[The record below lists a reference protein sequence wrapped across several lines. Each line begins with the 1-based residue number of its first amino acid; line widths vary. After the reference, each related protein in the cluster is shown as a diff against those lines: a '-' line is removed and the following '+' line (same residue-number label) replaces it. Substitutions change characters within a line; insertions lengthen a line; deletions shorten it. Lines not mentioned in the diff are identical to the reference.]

1 MSADDAVSF
10 QFLAENST
18 DVICRAGA
26 DTVLH
31 YVSPSSFRILGWKP
45 EEMIGKRPDDFIF
58 GEDRSFLPASL
69 IAGLDGS
76 AVRMRK
82 KDGTTAWIEIR
93 HHAFGD
99 SPTGEPGEKVI
110 VMRDITE
117 RKHLQDQLSVLE
129 FTDSR
134 TGLSTHRAFDEA
146 LEREWNRT
154 LREGSEISLLL
165 LDFDHFRQFHDWRH
179 HREGDRCLGEA
190 ATAVIGALRITD
202 FAARYGAENIAVIL
216 PSTDSGGAAKV
227 AEKVKSAARGSPL
240 CCCCWQWDV
249 RRPADGEY
257 GGRDGVGASRRNRP
271 NARTSASRSRPCA
284 AESQASQNQKA
295 TCPADRSRTRDI
307 GIEAR
312 LKARRVLPFSVAC
325 RALRVNLDPVISHFG
340 LDNLPCC
347 FRNDGVGRF
356 DRHVAVDAIV
366 RNFLPHGF

>member
-1 MSADDAVSF
+1 MSAEDAVNF

-58 GEDRSFLPASL
+58 NEDKSFLPASL

-93 HHAFGD
+93 HYAACD
-99 SPTGEPGEKVI
+99 SPTGEPSEKII

-154 LREGSEISLLL
+154 QREGSEISLLL

-202 FAARYGAENIAVIL
+202 FAGRYGAEDIAIIL
-216 PSTDSGGAAKV
+216 PSTDSDGAAKV
-227 AEKVKSAARGSPL
+227 AGKVKSAAEALRSPPAGSGKGEGRL
-240 CCCCWQWDV
+240 MV
-249 RRPADGEY
+249 SMGLATVSARP
-257 GGRDGVGASRRNRP
+257 GAT
-271 NARTSASRSRPCA
+271 ARMPELLRLAAGSAL
-284 AESQASQNQKA
+284 QKA
-295 TCPADRSRTRDI
+295 KRDRIKKPPA
-307 GIEAR
+307 
-312 LKARRVLPFSVAC
+312 P
-325 RALRVNLDPVISHFG
+325 
-340 LDNLPCC
+340 
-347 FRNDGVGRF
+347 
-356 DRHVAVDAIV
+356 VAVQGNDE
-366 RNFLPHGF
+366 HYG

>member
-1 MSADDAVSF
+1 MSAEDAVSF

-26 DTVLH
+26 DAVLH

-45 EEMIGKRPDDFIF
+45 EEMIGKRPDDFTF

-82 KDGTTAWIEIR
+82 KDGTTVWIEIR
-93 HHAFGD
+93 HHAICD
-99 SPTGEPGEKVI
+99 SPTREPGEKVI
-110 VMRDITE
+110 IMRDITE

-154 LREGSEISLLL
+154 QREGSEISLLL

-202 FAARYGAENIAVIL
+202 FAARYGAEDIAIIL
-216 PSTDSGGAAKV
+216 PSTDSGGAVKLAG
-227 AEKVKSAARGSPL
+227 KVKSAAQALRSPAAGSGK
-240 CCCCWQWDV
+240 C
-249 RRPADGEY
+249 E
-257 GGRDGVGASRRNRP
+257 GRLMVSMGLATVSARLGAT
-271 NARTSASRSRPCA
+271 ARMPELLRLAAGSAL
-284 AESQASQNQKA
+284 QKA
-295 TCPADRSRTRDI
+295 KRDRIKKPPA
-307 GIEAR
+307 
-312 LKARRVLPFSVAC
+312 P
-325 RALRVNLDPVISHFG
+325 
-340 LDNLPCC
+340 
-347 FRNDGVGRF
+347 
-356 DRHVAVDAIV
+356 VAVQDSGE
-366 RNFLPHGF
+366 HYG